1 MKHIQNLKLGLRK
14 LFIMECFNR
23 LKAAGYKLS
32 LTEILCQLFQKH
44 DINMFGGNPKKY
56 VFQQHSKRLWRTES
70 RIQYRGISS
79 TAATSNCNY
88 YHKVL
93 HLVCCSSPRSA
104 SAVVGRLTRLI
115 NQANN
120 WRSKKYDKALHPFS
134 TRKWLPYCNDATNP
148 KFQQPTFLVCF

>member
-56 VFQQHSKRLWRTES
+56 LFSSNIQRGCGEQNQGSITEAYLGLLQHP
-70 RIQYRGISS
+70 
-79 TAATSNCNY
+79 TATIIT
-88 YHKVL
+88 K
-93 HLVCCSSPRSA
+93 CSILYV
-104 SAVVGRLTRLI
+104 AVVL
-115 NQANN
+115 
-120 WRSKKYDKALHPFS
+120 D
-134 TRKWLPYCNDATNP
+134 LP
-148 KFQQPTFLVCF
+148 LR